1 MNHLVICMEL
11 WMLHEFFF
19 HLYHNLY
26 HFLYFEVDHLLDQNK
41 VNQWDHFYAPQLEI
55 QLEC

>member
-1 MNHLVICMEL
+1 
-11 WMLHEFFF
+11 MLHEFCF